1 MGEKMSNNYIIS
13 LKDPSGNVGG
23 PKANMDN
30 IRFLKKLG
38 FKEIYAILNLFQRPV
53 I

>member
-1 MGEKMSNNYIIS
+1 MENYIIS

-30 IRFLKKLG
+30 IKFLKEQMG
-38 FKEIYAILNLFQRPV
+38 FKELWLSLIHI
-53 I
+53 